1 MLGQALRALARNL
14 SHSAF
19 VVLILALGI
28 GAATAIFSVVYG
40 VVLAP
45 LPYPDA
51 DRISAIRPYWRG
63 AARPGNTMSGPD
75 LRDVEAQCEACEAT
89 AYYFG
94 GEMAI
99 RVGDTG
105 EFARFFLVSD
115 SFFPVLGLKPALGV
129 FPHGAE
135 THAAVSHAF
144 AQRIFGSPAAAIGK
158 PVRLLDR
165 AFQITAVLPPG
176 VSFPEKTDLWIPASH
191 VTQSESR
198 TAHNYRVIAL
208 RKADVTQANLEGQ
221 LRSIAARLER
231 QYPSENK
238 NKTFI
243 ATPLKEVLVG
253 GTRQTLYVLLA
264 AVGLLLLIACANVA
278 NLMLARGLARARELA
293 VRLALGASRIRIVA
307 QMSLESLLLA
317 FFGCAAGV
325 VLAAISLDAML
336 ALAPPDTPRLADVR
350 LSLPVLLAAV
360 CASFLS
366 SVLFGLLPALRI
378 SGIDLTH
385 NLKQG
390 GARGL
395 LGGGPGRLRAAIVFT
410 EVALSFVLVLSAGL
424 LFRSFLAL
432 NQVDTGYR
440 TEGRLVVGASLPA
453 EDLAGHQ
460 RAIRELQRAV
470 DAVSAVPGVLSA
482 SAAMGLP
489 NGPYGSNGAYL
500 VEGAPMLSDWTKM
513 PQAGFRLAAPG
524 YFRTL
529 GVPLLA
535 GRDFLAADSYES
547 NPVAIVSQSL
557 ARASFPNESP
567 LGKRI
572 KCGLDR
578 DVWMTVVGVVGDVR
592 SDSPA
597 TPPQPELYMPL
608 DQHPFHANDLHIVA
622 RTGVP
627 PASLQET
634 VRRAIRAVNPEI
646 AMKQTTLSQLLA
658 TAIALPRFQTLLLG
672 IFAALAVLLAVVG
685 VYGLM
690 SYHVA
695 SRGPEFGLRLALGAS
710 AAGILRL
717 SLSAGLRLIAAG
729 LAAGILGSLALTR
742 FLESQLFGVKPGDAA
757 TYLLSALA
765 LLAAAGVAALLPSLR
780 ASRLDPLAA
789 LREE

>member
-1 MLGQALRALARNL
+1 MLGPLLRSLARNHA
-14 SHSAF
+14 HSAF

-28 GAATAIFSVVYG
+28 GAATAIFSVVHG

-51 DRISAIRPYWRG
+51 DRISAVRPYWRG

-75 LRDVEAQCEACEAT
+75 LRDVAAQCEACEAT
-89 AYYFG
+89 AFYFG

-99 RVGDTG
+99 RVGESG

-115 SFFPVLGLKPALGV
+115 SFFPLLGVKPAAGV
-129 FPHGAE
+129 FPRGSDP
-135 THAAVSHAF
+135 HAAVSDAF
-144 AQRIFGSPAAAIGK
+144 ARRMFGSPEAALGK

-165 AFQITAVLPPG
+165 AFQVTAVLPPG
-176 VSFPEKTDLWIPASH
+176 VSFPEKSDLWIPATH
-191 VTQSESR
+191 VPQSESR
-198 TAHNYRVIAL
+198 TAHNYRVITR
-208 RKADVTQANLEGQ
+208 RKADVTQEALDSQ
-221 LRSIAARLER
+221 LRIIASRLE
-231 QYPSENK
+231 QQHPSDNR
-238 NKTFI
+238 NKTFV
-243 ATPLKEVLVG
+243 ATPLKETLVG
-253 GTRQTLYVLLA
+253 GTRRTLYLLLG

-278 NLMLARGLARARELA
+278 NLMLARGLARAREFA
-293 VRLALGASRIRIVA
+293 VRLTLGASRSRLVA
-307 QMSLESLLLA
+307 QLTAESLLLA
-317 FFGCAAGV
+317 GLGCAAGV
-325 VLAAISLDAML
+325 VLAALTLDGLL

-350 LSLPVLLAAV
+350 LSLPVLAAAV
-360 CASFLS
+360 GISLLS

-378 SGIDLTH
+378 SGVDLTH

-395 LGGGPGRLRAAIVFT
+395 LGAGPGRLRSAIVFT
-410 EVALSFVLVLSAGL
+410 EIALSFVLVLSAGL

-432 NQVDTGYR
+432 NAVDPGYQV
-440 TEGRLVVGASLPA
+440 ESRLVVGASLPA
-453 EDLAGHQ
+453 EGQDGHQ

-470 DAVSAVPGVLSA
+470 DAVAALPGVLSA

-500 VEGAPMLSDWTKM
+500 LEGAPMLADWTKM

-535 GRDFLAADSYES
+535 GREFQPADTYEAV
-547 NPVAIVSQSL
+547 PVAIVSKSL
-557 ARASFPNESP
+557 ARASFPNENP

-578 DVWMTVVGVVGDVR
+578 DVWMTIVGIVGDVR
-592 SDSPA
+592 NDSPA

-622 RTGVP
+622 RAAVP
-627 PASLQET
+627 PDSLQEP
-634 VRRAIRAVNPEI
+634 VRRAIRGVNPEI
-646 AMKQTTLSQLLA
+646 AMKQTTLSQLFS
-658 TAIALPRFQTLLLG
+658 TAVALPRFQALLLG
-672 IFAALAVLLAVVG
+672 IFAALAVLLAVAG

-695 SRGPEFGLRLALGAS
+695 SRGSEFGLRLALGAS
-710 AAGILRL
+710 SGGILRL

-729 LAAGILGSLALTR
+729 LAGGAAGSFAVQR
-742 FLESQLFGVKPGDAA
+742 FLESELFGVKTSDAA

-765 LLAAAGVAALLPSLR
+765 LLLAAGCAALLPALR
-780 ASRLDPLAA
+780 AARLDPLAA